1 MSKEEMIIDIVVIF
15 CFIGWFPMGV
25 LLKGIA
31 DIVRAFKG
39 DKNEEDDD

>member
-1 MSKEEMIIDIVVIF
+1 MSNEELIFDIVVIF

-39 DKNEEDDD
+39 NKNEDEDD